1 MLSFHFQPSKEE
13 IEKARL
19 FSEQIEDLVRQG
31 RFEYVLA
38 EQILGKYAYPD
49 AIMSLSQEIKYTQP
63 PKDGRWLLE
72 SIEEDDEPS
81 LISGV
86 LNISKR
92 KAKMFLK
99 DPKTAHVLFR
109 SLRDKLEEMQDKK
122 ERASAEEHGFIA
134 MVIHTIKKAM
144 RWLIKKFNDI
154 RDDFMDMMAER
165 PAKSSQTKRDYNYI
179 TNKGQDYLIHNT
191 SWYIDSEH

>member
-1 MLSFHFQPSKEE
+1 MLSFHFQPSKADL
-13 IEKARL
+13 EKARA

-38 EQILGKYAYPD
+38 EQLLGKYAYPD
-49 AIMSLSQEIKYTQP
+49 AILSLSQEIKSTQL
-63 PKDGRWLLE
+63 PKDGHWLLE
-72 SIEEDDEPS
+72 STEEDGPS

-86 LNISKR
+86 LGIGKA

-122 ERASAEEHGFIA
+122 ERAAAEEHGFIA
-134 MVIHTIKKAM
+134 TIIYTIKKAM
-144 RWLIKKFNDI
+144 RWIIKKFNDFK
-154 RDDFMDMMAER
+154 DDFMDMIAER
-165 PAKSSQTKRDYNYI
+165 PAKSSQTKRDYNWI
-179 TNKGQDYLIHNT
+179 TNKGKDYLINNT